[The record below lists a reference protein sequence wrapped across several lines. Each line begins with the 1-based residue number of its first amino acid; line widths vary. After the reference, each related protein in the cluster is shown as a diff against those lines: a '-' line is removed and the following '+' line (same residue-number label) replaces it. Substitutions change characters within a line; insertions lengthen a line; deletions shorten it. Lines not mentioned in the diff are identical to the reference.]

1 MDIMRSVVG
10 MVVLLAIAFLLS
22 VNKKSI
28 SLRTVGAALLLQI
41 AIGGIMLYFPPGKWA
56 VEQAA
61 LGVHKVM
68 SYSDAGSAFIFGSLV
83 GPKMDVLF
91 DGAGFIFAF
100 RVLPAIIFVT
110 ALISLLY
117 YIGVMGL
124 LIRILGSIFQKA
136 LNISKIESFVA
147 VTTIFLGQN
156 EIPAIVKPFIDRMNR
171 NELFTAICSGMASIA
186 GSMMIGYAGMGVPID
201 YLLAASLMA
210 IPGGILFARILS
222 PATEPSQVTFENLSF
237 SETPPK
243 SIIEAAANGAMTGLK
258 IADGTVIPCD
268 RAVLAIGHSARD
280 TFEMLDASGVPMEP
294 KPFAMGVRIEQKQR
308 DIDIAQYGGEN
319 PALPPA
325 DYKLVEHL
333 DGETVYTFCM
343 CPGGFVVAAA
353 SEEGRVVTN
362 GMSYADRDGEN
373 ANAALL
379 VTVNPADFPYEGN
392 LGGMRW
398 QREIEGN
405 AYRVSGSYR
414 APAQKVG
421 DFLAGRP
428 SDRPGRVTPTYRP
441 GVTWCDLH
449 DVLPGK
455 ITDAIALALPRLDG
469 KLKGF
474 ADPDAVMTA
483 PETRSSSPVRIIR
496 DSSRQSSLRGLY
508 PTGEGAG
515 YAGGIMSAA
524 IDGIMTAETI
534 IMEENYERETD
545 QQMAP

>member
-243 SIIEAAANGAMTGLK
+243 SFIEAAASGAMTGLK
-258 IADGTVIPCD
+258 IAAGVATVVMAFVAII
-268 RAVLAIGHSARD
+268 ALINGIIGGIGGWFGFANASLESIFGYVLAPLAWI
-280 TFEMLDASGVPMEP
+280 
-294 KPFAMGVRIEQKQR
+294 MGV
-308 DIDIAQYGGEN
+308 DWSD
-319 PALPPA
+319 
-325 DYKLVEHL
+325 
-333 DGETVYTFCM
+333 
-343 CPGGFVVAAA
+343 
-353 SEEGRVVTN
+353 
-362 GMSYADRDGEN
+362 
-373 ANAALL
+373 AN
-379 VTVNPADFPYEGN
+379 
-392 LGGMRW
+392 
-398 QREIEGN
+398 
-405 AYRVSGSYR
+405 
-414 APAQKVG
+414 
-421 DFLAGRP
+421 LAGSLIGQKLAINEFVAYLSFSP
-428 SDRPGRVTPTYRP
+428 YLQTGRHA
-441 GVTWCDLH
+441 GSENHCDYL
-449 DVLPGK
+449 LC
-455 ITDAIALALPRLDG
+455 ALW
-469 KLKGF
+469 F
-474 ADPDAVMTA
+474 C
-483 PETRSSSPVRIIR
+483 
-496 DSSRQSSLRGLY
+496 
-508 PTGEGAG
+508 
-515 YAGGIMSAA
+515 
-524 IDGIMTAETI
+524 
-534 IMEENYERETD
+534 
-545 QQMAP
+545 